1 MVERRVL
8 GQALLLL
15 PVEGATNHKPQNATT
30 KLCVRNRSQL
40 TPGARSSEQPQC
52 WQQVNYSRLSLTPS
66 SPLRVIWLSLAARML
81 PHRALPDRPTC
92 TTRRSGVRALSTY
105 LRLETKRKRDGPPP
119 SNDRLAKECA
129 ENRGREEGSERIN
142 ARRCIESESRVQR
155 AGRDK
160 SEHALW
166 HGSVAWLSWRIVR
179 HSRRHSFRCICVLPS
194 GETRGVP
201 TAPSLIHQIHPSAL
215 LDAA

>member
-1 MVERRVL
+1 ML
-8 GQALLLL
+8 GEALLLV
-15 PVEGATNHKPQNATT
+15 PVEGATNHKPQNAST

-40 TPGARSSEQPQC
+40 TPGARSSEQLQS
-52 WQQVNYSRLSLTPS
+52 WQQVNYSRKSLKPS
-66 SPLRVIWLSLAARML
+66 SPPPGRVKWLSLAARML

-105 LRLETKRKRDGPPP
+105 LRLETKRKLDGPPP

-155 AGRDK
+155 TGRDN

-166 HGSVAWLSWRIVR
+166 HGSVAWQSWRIVR
-179 HSRRHSFRCICVLPS
+179 HSRRHSFRCICRASVW
-194 GETRGVP
+194 
-201 TAPSLIHQIHPSAL
+201 
-215 LDAA
+215 